1 MPQLRNQLTVLDET
15 LAIRLEFDVPLVP
28 PEQIPFGKQQL
39 AQESVSI
46 DRIATQQEIF
56 DPRLLAGTPRRFE
69 RVTNRIHI
77 RSRRRRGGLF
87 AR

>member
-1 MPQLRNQLTVLDET
+1 MPQLRNKFTVLDET
-15 LAIRLEFDVPLVP
+15 LAIRFELDVLLVP
-28 PEQIPFGKQQL
+28 PEQIPFGEQQL
-39 AQESVSI
+39 AQQTVSI
-46 DRIATQQEIF
+46 DRIAARQEIF